1 MPCGDE
7 FYFRIKGEGFLF
19 KMVLKTREKIMV
31 ALAAAVVLYFA
42 VDFLVLGPLQKGIKA
57 KQAQLKELQEKMTAA
72 TGALPEIG
80 VLRTRV
86 EEKKRFLDSAKE
98 KVVGKE
104 QVRVFLDQLAAESA
118 RLKLEVNSLTI
129 GREGEVGKPEKA
141 SAPPAAGGKESGLE
155 GSKFKKVVTDLNL
168 SGPYE
173 GVMIYLA
180 EVEKLPLFMEL
191 DQVQILGNKEGAPT
205 VQLSIRP
212 GFLMKAEEKL

>member
-1 MPCGDE
+1 
-7 FYFRIKGEGFLF
+7 
-19 KMVLKTREKIMV
+19 MVLKTREKIMV

-42 VDFLVLGPLQKGIKA
+42 VDFLALGPMQKGIKA

-72 TGALPEIG
+72 TGTIPELS
-80 VLRTRV
+80 VVRSRV
-86 EEKKRFLDSAKE
+86 EEKKRFLDAAKE

-104 QVRVFLDQLAAESA
+104 QLRVFLDQLAGESA
-118 RLKLEVNSLTI
+118 RLKLEINSLTI
-129 GREGEVGKPEKA
+129 GREGEVGKAEKS
-141 SAPPAAGGKESGLE
+141 SAPQAAGSKESGLE

-191 DQVQILGNKEGAPT
+191 DQVQIQGNKEGAPK

>member
-1 MPCGDE
+1 
-7 FYFRIKGEGFLF
+7 
-19 KMVLKTREKIMV
+19 MVIKTREKIMV

-42 VDFLVLGPLQKGIKA
+42 VDFLVLGPMQKGIKA
-57 KQAQLKELQEKMTAA
+57 KQSQLKELQEKMSA
-72 TGALPEIG
+72 TTGTLPEIG

-86 EEKKRFLDSAKE
+86 EEKKRFLDSAKG
-98 KVVGKE
+98 KVAGKD
-104 QVRVFLDQLAAESA
+104 QLRVFLDQLAGESA
-118 RLKLEVNSLTI
+118 RLKLEINSLTI
-129 GREGEVGKPEKA
+129 GREGEMAKSEKS
-141 SAPPAAGGKESGLE
+141 SAPPTAGSTGSGLE

-180 EVEKLPLFMEL
+180 EVEKLPLFMEM
-191 DQVQILGNKEGAPT
+191 DQVQIQGNKDGAPK

>member
-1 MPCGDE
+1 
-7 FYFRIKGEGFLF
+7 
-19 KMVLKTREKIMV
+19 MVLKTREKIMV

-42 VDFLVLGPLQKGIKA
+42 VDFLALGPQQKGIKA

-72 TGALPEIG
+72 VGTLPELS
-80 VLRTRV
+80 VVRTRV

-104 QVRVFLDQLAAESA
+104 QLRVFLDQLAGESA
-118 RLKLEVNSLTI
+118 RLKLEINSLTI
-129 GREGEVGKPEKA
+129 GREGEVGKSEKS
-141 SAPPAAGGKESGLE
+141 SAPQAAGSKEFGPE

-173 GVMIYLA
+173 GVMTYLA

-191 DQVQILGNKEGAPT
+191 DQVQIQGNKEGVPK

>member
-1 MPCGDE
+1 
-7 FYFRIKGEGFLF
+7 
-19 KMVLKTREKIMV
+19 MVLKTREKIMV

-42 VDFLVLGPLQKGIKA
+42 VDFLVLGPMQKGIKA
-57 KQAQLKELQEKMTAA
+57 KQSQLKELQEKMSA
-72 TGALPEIG
+72 TTGTLPEIG

-98 KVVGKE
+98 KVVGKD
-104 QVRVFLDQLAAESA
+104 QLRVFLDQLAGESA
-118 RLKLEVNSLTI
+118 RLKLEINSLTI
-129 GREGEVGKPEKA
+129 GREGEMAKSEKS
-141 SAPPAAGGKESGLE
+141 SAPPAAGSTGSGLE

-180 EVEKLPLFMEL
+180 EVEKLPLFMEM
-191 DQVQILGNKEGAPT
+191 DQVQIQGNKDGAPK